1 MRLFLIR
8 PDELIECDVARAGV
22 AHVGRDGRRAVRGAE
37 RAGNPTSTGWVARF
51 GGVGGFARETSAGAI
66 ELTRDLSQPIVLER
80 NSVGVE
86 RIGLD
91 QVRARLQVFG
101 VDIADQGGLREAQD
115 VIGSEKIGVGVG
127 EALTPEVLFTELVA
141 LNHRAHRAV

>member
-1 MRLFLIR
+1 MLPNACAETHEVTNQVPPLDGANLYRL
-8 PDELIECDVARAGV
+8 DV
-22 AHVGRDGRRAVRGAE
+22 
-37 RAGNPTSTGWVARF
+37 PLQQWVARF

-66 ELTRDLSQPIVLER
+66 ELTRDLFQPIVLER

-127 EALTPEVLFTELVA
+127 KALTPEVLFTELVA